1 MRRRMKAK
9 SVFKTVRNL
18 VGIAITAIF
27 LIVGGVSVIESV
39 SGFSKSNLIGVN
51 FYLVVSESMSCV
63 NDANK
68 ERLQGTRAGFL
79 QINDVIVTTKI
90 FKNTDVEV
98 GDIVTF
104 ETEDGITV
112 VHRVIEIY
120 NDGNQT
126 YYKTQGDANDA
137 VDPFKLTKDD
147 LKEKFFFSIPKV
159 GLFLVFIKSKYGVLF
174 LLFVVLVLFASAY
187 FDISEKEKNDPL
199 FCAREEATVK
209 RSDFTKRRSR

>member
-1 MRRRMKAK
+1 MKVK

-18 VGIAITAIF
+18 IGIAITAIF
-27 LIVGGVSVIESV
+27 LIVGGVSVIEAI

-51 FYLVVSESMSCV
+51 FYLVVSDSMSRV
-63 NDANK
+63 NEVNE

-90 FKNTDVEV
+90 FKNTDVKV

-104 ETEDGITV
+104 EAENGITV
-112 VHRVIEIY
+112 VHRVVEIFK
-120 NDGNQT
+120 DGSET
-126 YYKTQGDANDA
+126 FYKTQGDANDA
-137 VDPFKLTKDD
+137 VDPFRLTKND
-147 LKEKFFFSIPKV
+147 LKEKFFFSIPKI
-159 GLFLVFIKSKYGVLF
+159 GLFLAFVKSKYGVLF

-199 FCAREEATVK
+199 FYAREDAIIK
-209 RSDFTKRRSR
+209 RRAFTKRRSS

>member
-1 MRRRMKAK
+1 MKVK

-18 VGIAITAIF
+18 IGIAITAIF
-27 LIVGGVSVIESV
+27 LIVGGVSVIEAI

-51 FYLVVSESMSCV
+51 FYLVVSDSMSRV
-63 NDANK
+63 NEVNE

-90 FKNTDVEV
+90 FKNTDVKV

-104 ETEDGITV
+104 EAENGITV
-112 VHRVIEIY
+112 VHRVVEIFK
-120 NDGNQT
+120 DGNET
-126 YYKTQGDANDA
+126 FYKTQGDANDA
-137 VDPFKLTKDD
+137 VDPFRLTKND
-147 LKEKFFFSIPKV
+147 LKEKFFFSIPKI
-159 GLFLVFIKSKYGVLF
+159 GLFLAFVKSKYGVLF

-199 FCAREEATVK
+199 FYAREDAIIK
-209 RSDFTKRRSR
+209 RRAFTKRRSS

>member
-1 MRRRMKAK
+1 MKVK

-18 VGIAITAIF
+18 IGIAITAIF
-27 LIVGGVSVIESV
+27 LIVGGVSVIEAI

-51 FYLVVSESMSCV
+51 FYLVVSDSMSRV
-63 NDANK
+63 NEVNE

-90 FKNTDVEV
+90 FKNTDVKV

-104 ETEDGITV
+104 EAENGITV
-112 VHRVIEIY
+112 VHRVVEIFKDE
-120 NDGNQT
+120 NET
-126 YYKTQGDANDA
+126 FYKTQGDANDA
-137 VDPFKLTKDD
+137 VDPFRLTKND
-147 LKEKFFFSIPKV
+147 LKEKFFFSIPKI
-159 GLFLVFIKSKYGVLF
+159 GLFLAFVKSKYGVLF

-199 FCAREEATVK
+199 FYAREDAIIK
-209 RSDFTKRRSR
+209 RRAFTKRRSS